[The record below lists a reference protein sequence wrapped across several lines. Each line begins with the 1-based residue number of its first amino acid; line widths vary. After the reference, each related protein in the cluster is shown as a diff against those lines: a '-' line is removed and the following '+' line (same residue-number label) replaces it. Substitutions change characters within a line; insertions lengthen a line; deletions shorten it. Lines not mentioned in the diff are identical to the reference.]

1 MPIRS
6 KQDVPSVVVVGI
18 DHRSATIAQRECVA
32 FRTDELPLALSSLSD
47 IVHEGFILSTCNRIE
62 LYALQDDVAP
72 EKLISFLKRSRG
84 VNAPDFDQIVYTRI
98 GVEAVSHLF
107 QVSTGMASMM
117 LGEPHILTQVRQAL
131 DVARETGTLGPILS
145 RVGADALRVG
155 KRARSETD
163 ITRDG
168 ASIPRA
174 TVERATAFFGGLA
187 GRRAVVL
194 GAGQMGGHSARLLA
208 EAGVGDLVIL
218 NRTPTRAEALAR
230 TLNCRYRS
238 LDARDEEISRADLV
252 VSAANLPGQY
262 MIDAKTVGSRNHNPL
277 LILDLGLPRTVDPT
291 LHSADGVV
299 LHDVDDLDDDAAR
312 RQGARAT
319 DISAIEAMISSAVD
333 EFLLWKDERA
343 VAPTIAALQAQAEA
357 IRQSELERALR
368 RLGSLSDRDRE
379 VVSALSVAVVNKLLH
394 GPMTRVK
401 QDRNLMEPA
410 AQALFGLPTDN
421 L

>member
-1 MPIRS
+1 
-6 KQDVPSVVVVGI
+6 VVVGI
-18 DHRSATIAQRECVA
+18 DHRSATIAQRERVA
-32 FRTDELPLALSSLSD
+32 FRADELPLALSSLSD
-47 IVHEGFILSTCNRIE
+47 IAREGFILSTCNRIE
-62 LYALQDDVAP
+62 LYALQDDVDPA
-72 EKLISFLKRSRG
+72 ELIAFLKRSRG
-84 VNAPDFDQIVYTRI
+84 VGSELDEIVYTHT
-98 GVEAVSHLF
+98 GVEAISHFF
-107 QVSTGMASMM
+107 QVSTGMVSMM

-131 DVARETGTLGPILS
+131 DAARDAGTLGPTLS

-230 TLNCRYRS
+230 TLNCRYGS
-238 LDARDEEISRADLV
+238 LDSRDEEINRADLV
-252 VSAANLPGQY
+252 VSAANLPDRY
-262 MIDAKTVGSRNHNPL
+262 MIDAVTLRDRTQTPR
-277 LILDLGLPRTVDPT
+277 LIIDLGLPRTVDPGLRTNEGVT
-291 LHSADGVV
+291 LC
-299 LHDVDDLDDDAAR
+299 DVDDLDESAAE
-312 RQGARAT
+312 RQTAHAS
-319 DISAIEAMISSAVD
+319 DISAIEAMIASAID
-333 EFLLWKDERA
+333 EFLLWNDERA

-410 AQALFGLPTDN
+410 AQALFGLSPDN

>member
-1 MPIRS
+1 
-6 KQDVPSVVVVGI
+6 
-18 DHRSATIAQRECVA
+18 
-32 FRTDELPLALSSLSD
+32 
-47 IVHEGFILSTCNRIE
+47 
-62 LYALQDDVAP
+62 
-72 EKLISFLKRSRG
+72 
-84 VNAPDFDQIVYTRI
+84 
-98 GVEAVSHLF
+98 
-107 QVSTGMASMM
+107 MM

-131 DVARETGTLGPILS
+131 DAAREAGTLGPILS

-230 TLNCRYRS
+230 TLNCRYGP
-238 LDARDEEISRADLV
+238 LDSRIEEISRADLV
-252 VSAANLPGQY
+252 VSAANLPDRY
-262 MIDAKTVGSRNHNPL
+262 MVDAATLGFQSHNSL
-277 LILDLGLPRTVDPT
+277 LMLDLGLPRTVDPA
-291 LHSADGVV
+291 LRKRKGVTV
-299 LHDVDDLDDDAAR
+299 SDVDDLDEAATE
-312 RQGARAT
+312 RQSAHAS
-319 DISAIEAMISSAVD
+319 DISAIDAMIASAVE
-333 EFLLWKDERA
+333 EFLLWQDERA

-401 QDRNLMEPA
+401 QDRNQMEPA
-410 AQALFGLPTDN
+410 AQALFGISPEN